1 MGADNPA
8 DGADLI
14 SFRSGFPQFEPVIFT
29 SNSVLFPMVFE
40 ALILKFVSIKFI
52 AMHEN
57 DISFLIRK
65 AIFTVYNT
73 LGPGLYESVYIT
85 ALRHELEKL
94 GLTVS
99 IEMPLPLIYDGIRFE
114 AGFRIDMMVNERVII
129 EVKSVE
135 KLAEVHHKQ
144 IITYLRLS
152 AIKLGIL
159 VNFNTSKIAD
169 SIHRKVNNL

>member
-1 MGADNPA
+1 
-8 DGADLI
+8 
-14 SFRSGFPQFEPVIFT
+14 
-29 SNSVLFPMVFE
+29 
-40 ALILKFVSIKFI
+40 
-52 AMHEN
+52 MHEN

-65 AIFTVYNT
+65 AIFTVYNS

-85 ALRHELEKL
+85 ALRQELEKL

-99 IEMPLPLIYDGIRFE
+99 VETPLPLIYKGLRFE
-114 AGFRIDMMVNERVII
+114 AGFRIDMVVNGKVVI
-129 EVKSVE
+129 EVKSIK

-144 IITYLRLS
+144 SITSLRLT

-169 SIHRKVNNL
+169 SIHRKVDHL